1 MTVIDDYMEV
11 CALICVFIVFAN
23 LLNLCIKLYWHALLQ
38 MAAAWGGYVF
48 VLNMIGIHAALL
60 VILGRFTTKVYL
72 AYTLFYVIGTS
83 LAVQVPV
90 VGWAPL
96 RSLEQLPACAVFLG
110 YQLLQFC
117 EVRIRKQKM
126 SKKDAWKSIPA
137 SLPGWSREGKGG
149 KGGESG

>member
-1 MTVIDDYMEV
+1 
-11 CALICVFIVFAN
+11 
-23 LLNLCIKLYWHALLQ
+23 

-126 SKKDAWKSIPA
+126 SKKDAWKFRFKLIGSAAMVGLAANLILTRHYPLAA
-137 SLPGWSREGKGG
+137 SLPSS
-149 KGGESG
+149 ESGS